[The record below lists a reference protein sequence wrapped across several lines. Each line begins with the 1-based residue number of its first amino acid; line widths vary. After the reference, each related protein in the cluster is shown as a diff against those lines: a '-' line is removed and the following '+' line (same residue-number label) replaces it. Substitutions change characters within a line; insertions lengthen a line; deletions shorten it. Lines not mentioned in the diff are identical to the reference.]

1 MSYSRGYRQRYPEI
15 ECQYELQETLGSGK
29 LQYTINNTW
38 CILMC
43 MHVCI
48 YTAGGFAKVKAATHK
63 LTGEKV
69 RKVAFISFCLLF
81 GLLLY

>member
-29 LQYTINNTW
+29 LQCSISSIQCTLLYMYT
-38 CILMC
+38 
-43 MHVCI
+43 V
-48 YTAGGFAKVKAATHK
+48 GGFAKVKAATHK

-69 RKVAFISFCLLF
+69 RNIVYFFYF
-81 GLLLY
+81 D